1 MTRIVFTLLLIVS
14 ATLACNPSLDGQPG
28 CQIDSSQKEAPD
40 QVSHMNVFTGVNY
53 EGNAFGFY
61 PGDVLL
67 DLGTSWGLQSLYT
80 NLECEVVLFERGN
93 LTGASVVLTG
103 EIPDL
108 TRYLFSERTRSILY
122 RRKTMESP
130 SLPRL
135 FVESNFMGKDF
146 FLPFGMS
153 VIPEGDV
160 LFGGSII
167 VPDGLRVT
175 VTTQHEV
182 KNVFTSDI
190 STIPSISDPIVS
202 ILVEF
207 K

>member
-1 MTRIVFTLLLIVS
+1 
-14 ATLACNPSLDGQPG
+14 
-28 CQIDSSQKEAPD
+28 
-40 QVSHMNVFTGVNY
+40 MNVYTGVDY
-53 EGNAFGFY
+53 HGDAFGFY